1 MKTKTAIKTES
12 ARNLE
17 ELISHLE
24 MAKKD
29 FAEEVGITAQLVSNI
44 LHNKA
49 PLTPTVARLIYDRF
63 PNECNIGWLLGDNK
77 YRTDAEW
84 ECAVK
89 SSIPEGLKDWDET
102 EAAENLL
109 TAAGFW
115 LEPSED
121 NSAGTSQ
128 AEDSELMNVI
138 ASSIAGYREL
148 PECDDKT
155 GNTDWHYDTNCVARC
170 TCAEWDDIKQEI
182 IEFAKFK
189 VHLLIQK
196 RGVDNG

>member
-1 MKTKTAIKTES
+1 MTSSEKVKLLRETY
-12 ARNLE
+12 LE
-17 ELISHLE
+17 LTQE
-24 MAKKD
+24 A
-29 FAEEVGITAQLVSNI
+29 FAEAIGRTFVTISRIENG
-44 LHNKA
+44 A
-49 PLTPTVARLIYDRF
+49 PLSADTAKRISAAF
-63 PNECNIGWLLGDNK
+63 PGQCTFGWLMGESP
-77 YRTDAEW
+77 YRTEEEW
-84 ECAVK
+84 ERAVK
-89 SSIPEGLKDWDET
+89 VSIPEGLKDWDET

-115 LEPSED
+115 IEPSED